1 VRNFVA
7 ARPPAQ
13 APTHFFCARN
23 APPITQYDATLKR
36 GVSLESYATIG
47 PDSKNKVSSTN
58 VADYADVDSE
68 GMYEAPLPETF
79 AGFEGGTDAY
89 VAVDGSGPIHDLSTK
104 TDPYI
109 AVDGSGPI
117 YDLSTKTDPY
127 IAVDGAGPIYD
138 LSTDT
143 HVEGDEESD
152 PMYDLAV

>member
-1 VRNFVA
+1 
-7 ARPPAQ
+7 
-13 APTHFFCARN
+13 
-23 APPITQYDATLKR
+23 
-36 GVSLESYATIG
+36 
-47 PDSKNKVSSTN
+47 
-58 VADYADVDSE
+58 
-68 GMYEAPLPETF
+68 MYEAPLPETF

-89 VAVDGSGPIHDLSTK
+89 V
-104 TDPYI
+104 